1 MKNIDKLNLMIAEYQ
16 NMRALAAE
24 AKAEQDRIG
33 GLIKAMM
40 DAHDLE
46 EYVSPTGKAIYRD
59 QVSHPIDTKALK
71 AERPEVA
78 KAYTL
83 ERITRPLKIA

>member
-1 MKNIDKLNLMIAEYQ
+1 MKNNEKLNALVKEYQ

-24 AKAEQDRIG
+24 AKREQDKIAG
-33 GLIKAMM
+33 QIKAIMEA
-40 DAHDLE
+40 DDLD
-46 EYVSPTGKAIYRD
+46 EYTAPTGKAIYKEI
-59 QVSHPIDTKALK
+59 VSHPIDTKALK

-78 KAYTL
+78 RAYEI